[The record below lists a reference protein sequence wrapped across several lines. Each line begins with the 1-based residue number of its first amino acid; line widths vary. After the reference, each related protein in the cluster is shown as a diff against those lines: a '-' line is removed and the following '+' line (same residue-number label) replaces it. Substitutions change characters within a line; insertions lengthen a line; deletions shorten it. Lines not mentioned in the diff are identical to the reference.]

1 MSRSPKKPI
10 WNRRKG
16 EESSEDYEDL
26 EADELLDDD
35 ARKQEMIAR
44 IQHRLG
50 VSREKARNIIKNS
63 ELL

>member
-1 MSRSPKKPI
+1 MNRSPDKPI

-16 EESSEDYEDL
+16 EASSEDYEDL
-26 EADELLDDD
+26 EEDELLNDE

-44 IQHRLG
+44 VQHRLG
-50 VSREKARNIIKNS
+50 VTREKARNIIKNS